1 MTHEAWVSVLED
13 SYGIRQ
19 ENFRTFPTIGEA
31 ISWCLDQNPFGYR
44 RAWVDKIEISIVTG
58 RIEYPERV
66 NEKTLR
72 EFDFAWRE
80 MKAKA
85 A

>member
-1 MTHEAWVSVLED
+1 MRHEAEVRGRED
-13 SYGIRQ
+13 GMGIRR
-19 ENFRTFPTIGEA
+19 EDYRTFPTIGEA
-31 ISWCLDQNPFGYR
+31 ITWVICQRKFGYSR
-44 RAWVDKIEISIVTG
+44 GWINDIEVDIVTG
-58 RIEYPERV
+58 RIVYPERV